1 MNYLIKNYS
10 SFYFIFLKREI
21 MEVINLLWQ
30 LGILSAVLIFGIKL
44 GLATGLAN
52 MSKRYLALVSV
63 GYGGGVLV
71 LTEISSFYTEQITD
85 LIYTYNFEFFII
97 MAVIMIL
104 AGIFTIREYKVFEK
118 NTTAATCMAVVAPCP
133 CCFGSIIVSIMLV
146 APTVGL
152 GLFHLS
158 VIVALALVLTIIA
171 TYYASNYLV
180 RFINKPYPIVLG
192 NFMFFL
198 GIYFLLSA
206 LFLPNITALLQ
217 NPMDAISIASPE
229 YILAVLG
236 LMLMI
241 MFLGGFYFKNNS
253 YLD

>member
-1 MNYLIKNYS
+1 
-10 SFYFIFLKREI
+10 

-52 MSKRYLALVSV
+52 MSRKYLALVTV
-63 GYGGGVLV
+63 GYGGGVLI
-71 LTEISSFYTEQITD
+71 LTKISSFYIEQITD
-85 LIYTYNFEFFII
+85 LIYSYNFEFFLI

-104 AGIFTIREYKVFEK
+104 AGIFTIREYKVFER

-152 GLFHLS
+152 GLFDLS
-158 VIVALALVLTIIA
+158 IYVALALMLTIVLT
-171 TYYASNYLV
+171 YFASNYLV
-180 RFINKPYPIVLG
+180 KFIKKPYPIVLG

-206 LFLPNITALLQ
+206 LFLPNITAMIA
-217 NPMDAISIASPE
+217 NPMDAISITSLDSLS
-229 YILAVLG
+229 ILVIS
-236 LMLMI
+236 MLVI
-241 MFLGGFYFKNNS
+241 MAIGGIISKKNSNF
-253 YLD
+253 D

>member
-1 MNYLIKNYS
+1 MDA
-10 SFYFIFLKREI
+10 
-21 MEVINLLWQ
+21 INILWQ
-30 LGILSAVLIFGIKL
+30 VGILSAVLIFGIKL

-52 MSKRYLALVSV
+52 MSKKYLALVSI

-71 LTEISSFYTEQITD
+71 LTEISSYFTKQITD
-85 LIYTYNFEFFII
+85 LIYTYNFEFFLI

-104 AGIFTIREYKVFEK
+104 AGLFTIREYNVFEK

-152 GLFHLS
+152 GLMDLS
-158 VIVALALVLTIIA
+158 FVVAGALVLTIVL
-171 TYYASNYLV
+171 TYFASNYLV
-180 RFINKPYPIVLG
+180 KFINKPYPIVLG

-206 LFLPNITALLQ
+206 LFLPNITAMIA
-217 NPMDAISIASPE
+217 NPMDAISISSP
-229 YILAVLG
+229 YYLIGALILVLAIMLVGG
-236 LMLMI
+236 LI
-241 MFLGGFYFKNNS
+241 ARRNS
-253 YLD
+253 NFN

>member
-1 MNYLIKNYS
+1 
-10 SFYFIFLKREI
+10 

-52 MSKRYLALVSV
+52 MSKRYLAMVSI
-63 GYGGGVLV
+63 GYGAGVLI
-71 LTEISSFYTEQITD
+71 LTEISSFYTAQITD
-85 LIYTYNFEFFII
+85 LIYTYNFEFFLI

-152 GLFHLS
+152 GLMNLS
-158 VIVALALVLTIIA
+158 IIVAAALVLTIIV
-171 TYYASNYLV
+171 TYFASNYLI
-180 RFINKPYPIVLG
+180 RFIKKPYPIVLG

-198 GIYFLLSA
+198 GIYFLISA
-206 LFLPNITALLQ
+206 LCLPNITALLQ
-217 NPMDAISIASPE
+217 SPMDAISIQSPE

-241 MFLGGFYFKNNS
+241 MFLGAFYFKNNS

>member
-1 MNYLIKNYS
+1 MDA
-10 SFYFIFLKREI
+10 
-21 MEVINLLWQ
+21 INILWQ
-30 LGILSAVLIFGIKL
+30 VGILSAVLIFGIKL

-52 MSKRYLALVSV
+52 MSKKYLALVSI
-63 GYGGGVLV
+63 GYGGGVLI
-71 LTEISSFYTEQITD
+71 LTEISSHFTEQITN
-85 LIYTYNFEFFII
+85 LIYTYNFEFFLI
-97 MAVIMIL
+97 MAIIMIL

-152 GLFHLS
+152 GLMDLS
-158 VIVALALVLTIIA
+158 LVVAGALVLTIVA
-171 TYYASNYLV
+171 TYFASNYLV

-206 LFLPNITALLQ
+206 LLLPNITAMIK
-217 NPMDAISIASPE
+217 NPMDAITISSP
-229 YILAVLG
+229 YYLIGALILVLVVALIGG
-236 LMLMI
+236 LI
-241 MFLGGFYFKNNS
+241 SRRTSNFN
-253 YLD
+253 

>member
-1 MNYLIKNYS
+1 MS
-10 SFYFIFLKREI
+10 R
-21 MEVINLLWQ
+21 VDAINILWQ
-30 LGILSAVLIFGIKL
+30 VGILSAVLIFGIKL

-52 MSKRYLALVSV
+52 MSKKYLALVSI

-71 LTEISSFYTEQITD
+71 LTEISSYFTKQITD
-85 LIYTYNFEFFII
+85 LIYTYNFEFFLI

-104 AGIFTIREYKVFEK
+104 AGLFTIREYKVFEK

-152 GLFHLS
+152 GLMDLS
-158 VIVALALVLTIIA
+158 FVVAGALVLTIVL
-171 TYYASNYLV
+171 TYFASNYLV
-180 RFINKPYPIVLG
+180 KFINKPYPIVLG

-206 LFLPNITALLQ
+206 LFLPNITAMIA
-217 NPMDAISIASPE
+217 NPMDAISISSP
-229 YILAVLG
+229 YYLIGALILVLAIMLVGG
-236 LMLMI
+236 LI
-241 MFLGGFYFKNNS
+241 ARRNS
-253 YLD
+253 NFN

>member
-1 MNYLIKNYS
+1 MDA
-10 SFYFIFLKREI
+10 
-21 MEVINLLWQ
+21 INILWQ
-30 LGILSAVLIFGIKL
+30 VGILSAVLIFGIKL

-52 MSKRYLALVSV
+52 MSKKYLAMVSI
-63 GYGGGVLV
+63 GYGGGVLI
-71 LTEISSFYTEQITD
+71 LTEISSFYTAQITD
-85 LIYTYNFEFFII
+85 LIYTYNFEFFLI

-104 AGIFTIREYKVFEK
+104 AGIFTIREYKVFER

-152 GLFHLS
+152 GFFDLS
-158 VIVALALVLTIIA
+158 IYVAGALVLTIVL
-171 TYYASNYLV
+171 TYFASNYLV

-206 LFLPNITALLQ
+206 LFLPNITAMIS
-217 NPMDAISIASPE
+217 NPMDAITISSVDNVSI
-229 YILAVLG
+229 IIIVMLA
-236 LMLMI
+236 I
-241 MFLGGFYFKNNS
+241 MALGGLIARKSSNF
-253 YLD
+253 D

>member
-1 MNYLIKNYS
+1 MD
-10 SFYFIFLKREI
+10 
-21 MEVINLLWQ
+21 VINMLWQ
-30 LGILSAVLIFGIKL
+30 LGILSAVLIFGVKL

-52 MSKRYLALVSV
+52 MSKKYLALVSI
-63 GYGGGVLV
+63 GYGGGVLI
-71 LTEISSFYTEQITD
+71 LTEISSFYTAQITD

-152 GLFHLS
+152 GLFDLS
-158 VIVALALVLTIIA
+158 VYVALALVLTIVV
-171 TYYASNYLV
+171 TYFSSNYLV

-206 LFLPNITALLQ
+206 LFLPNITAMIQ
-217 NPMDAISIASPE
+217 NPMDAITIVSVDYVSIT
-229 YILAVLG
+229 IIV
-236 LMLMI
+236 MLVI
-241 MFLGGFYFKNNS
+241 MALGGIISKKNTNF
-253 YLD
+253 D